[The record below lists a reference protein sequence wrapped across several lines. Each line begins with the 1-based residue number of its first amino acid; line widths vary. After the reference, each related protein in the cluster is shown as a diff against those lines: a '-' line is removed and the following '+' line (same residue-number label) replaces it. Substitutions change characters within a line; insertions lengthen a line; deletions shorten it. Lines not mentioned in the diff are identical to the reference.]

1 MMRDSCVIERVR
13 RDKRQRVD
21 VRRYTKGLIADEDTG
36 LTIVTELSPN
46 GGVKPIEVIAAVYG
60 LNEAEMT
67 SLSSR
72 VRRLRLY
79 FEDQMSDPLSG
90 TQTVGAALVSE
101 QGELRVAGG
110 HS

>member
-1 MMRDSCVIERVR
+1 
-13 RDKRQRVD
+13 
-21 VRRYTKGLIADEDTG
+21 
-36 LTIVTELSPN
+36 
-46 GGVKPIEVIAAVYG
+46 

-79 FEDQMSDPLSG
+79 FGDQPSDLLSG
-90 TQTVGAALVSE
+90 SQTVGAALVSE